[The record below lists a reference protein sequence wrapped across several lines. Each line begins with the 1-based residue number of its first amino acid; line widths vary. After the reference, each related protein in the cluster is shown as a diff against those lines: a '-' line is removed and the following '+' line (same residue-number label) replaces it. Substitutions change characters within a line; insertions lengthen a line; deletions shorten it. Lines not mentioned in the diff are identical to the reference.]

1 MRGRTDIF
9 WPHHHRHWNLKWN
22 HWNNYIVHGEMDQGL
37 LHENSEYMQW
47 YIRRTRRYI
56 SREGAVSTEVVN
68 LLYNFNHLDIII
80 HCYF

>member
-1 MRGRTDIF
+1 
-9 WPHHHRHWNLKWN
+9 
-22 HWNNYIVHGEMDQGL
+22 MDQGL
-37 LHENSEYMQW
+37 LHENLEYMQW
-47 YIRRTRRYI
+47 YIRQTRRYI